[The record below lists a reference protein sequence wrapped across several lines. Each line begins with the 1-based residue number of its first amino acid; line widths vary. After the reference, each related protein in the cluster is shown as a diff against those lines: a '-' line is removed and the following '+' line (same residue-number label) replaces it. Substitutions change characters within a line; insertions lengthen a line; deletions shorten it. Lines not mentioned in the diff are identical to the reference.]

1 MIKQL
6 LAALPIVLAA
16 NAAQADVDKATQ
28 ALRTLVPE
36 APIESVS
43 DAPIEGFYEMVVNG
57 NILYV
62 SEDGKYLIQGMV
74 FDIDNR
80 VDLTE
85 ARKAGIRLEVMQDAP
100 VAERIVFPAKDKKY
114 TVTVFTDIDCGYC
127 RKLHEEVPEYNALG
141 IEVEYMWYPRAGI
154 GSDSYRKAVAVW
166 CDKDQQG
173 AMDQAKAGVDPGNRT
188 CTNPIEAQYN
198 LGGKAGINST
208 PSMIFENGVLAPG
221 YMPPDQLLQRLQQME
236 ASNATASTN

>member
-6 LAALPIVLAA
+6 VAALPIMIAA
-16 NAAQADVDKATQ
+16 NAAQADSETAKQ

-43 DAPIEGFYEMVVNG
+43 DAPIQGFYEMVVNG

-85 ARKAGIRLEVMQDAP
+85 ARKAGIRLDVMKDAP
-100 VAERIVFPAKDKKY
+100 VDERIIFPAKDKKY

-127 RKLHEEVPEYNALG
+127 RKLHEEVAEYNARG
-141 IEVEYMWYPRAGI
+141 IEIEYMWFPRAGV
-154 GSDSYRKAVAVW
+154 GSDSFRKAVAVW

-173 AMDQAKAGVDPGNRT
+173 AMTQAKAGIDPGTNT

-198 LGGKAGINST
+198 LGRKAGINST
-208 PSMIFENGVLAPG
+208 PSLVFENGVLAPG
-221 YMPPDQLLQRLQQME
+221 YMPAEQLLQRLQQMD
-236 ASNATASTN
+236 AAVATTN